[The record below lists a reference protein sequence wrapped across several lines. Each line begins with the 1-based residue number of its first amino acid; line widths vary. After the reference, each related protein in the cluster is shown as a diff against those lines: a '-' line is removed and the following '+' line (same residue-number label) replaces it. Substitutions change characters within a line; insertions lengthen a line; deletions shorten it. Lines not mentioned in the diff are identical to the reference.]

1 MKIFYFIIFIVSISF
16 SQNEIKYSDMI
27 GEWEIKIK
35 VKQLLKEEI
44 KELDMF
50 EKMAAELASGFAE
63 DILNSADMYIE
74 FKRNDIAV
82 LTFDFLDYQEEEE
95 IKSLYYDESDF
106 LHKNICQSIQS
117 RTPPSYLLRSRMDS
131 FFFLSPPSPDLLG
144 ADMIFLDLL
153 SEIIALI
160 WCSQPDTARIVFF
173 PF

>member
-1 MKIFYFIIFIVSISF
+1 MKIFYFLIFIVSISF
-16 SQNEIKYSDMI
+16 SQNEIKQSDII

-95 IKSLYYDESDF
+95 IKWKLIDDEILIDDSLN
-106 LHKNICQSIQS
+106 KKIN
-117 RTPPSYLLRSRMDS
+117 
-131 FFFLSPPSPDLLG
+131 LG
-144 ADMIFLDLL
+144 SENNVWVLENGMIFLK
-153 SEIIALI
+153 EKNQALNK
-160 WCSQPDTARIVFF
+160 AVFLRKI
-173 PF
+173 P